1 MIQTPCISSSYRSY
15 ESTTKHSPYAHA
27 FRSLSLRKTMTPS
40 VEKTPR
46 ARVYGGILRV
56 SHSDPRQEQYAI
68 VQGRYSGKWSFP
80 KGHSNEGELP
90 LECTI
95 REVEEETG
103 IKNLPDPIDTMRFGY
118 GNYHVFSLPDPI
130 PLIPQDTYEIM
141 NTMWATI
148 DDMGLLSL
156 NVDVSR
162 FVKMWKKKHD

>member
-1 MIQTPCISSSYRSY
+1 MIQAACISSSYRSY
-15 ESTTKHSPYAHA
+15 ESSTKLSPYAHA
-27 FRSLSLRKTMTPS
+27 FRSLSIRKTVAPR
-40 VEKTPR
+40 VEKVR

-56 SHSDPRQEQYAI
+56 SHSDPRQDQYAI

-90 LECTI
+90 LECSL
-95 REVEEETG
+95 REIEEETG
-103 IKNLPDPIDTMRFGY
+103 IKSLPDPIETMRFGY
-118 GNYHVFSLPDPI
+118 GNYHVFSLNEPV
-130 PLIPQDTYEIM
+130 PLVPQDTYEIM
-141 NTMWATI
+141 SATWATI

>member
-1 MIQTPCISSSYRSY
+1 MIQPACISSSYRSY
-15 ESTTKHSPYAHA
+15 ESSTKLSPYANA
-27 FRSLSLRKTMTPS
+27 FRSLSIRKATPPS
-40 VEKTPR
+40 VEKVR

-90 LECTI
+90 LECTL
-95 REVEEETG
+95 REIEEETG
-103 IKNLPDPIDTMRFGY
+103 IKSLPDPIETVRFGY
-118 GNYHVFSLPDPI
+118 GFYHVFSLNESI
-130 PLIPQDTYEIM
+130 PLVPQDTYEIM

-148 DDMGLLSL
+148 DEMGLLSL

-162 FVKMWKKKHD
+162 FVKIWKKKHD

>member
-1 MIQTPCISSSYRSY
+1 MIQHTCISSSYRSY
-15 ESTTKHSPYAHA
+15 ESSTKLSPYANA
-27 FRSLSLRKTMTPS
+27 FRSLSIRKAITS
-40 VEKTPR
+40 GAEKVR

-90 LECTI
+90 LECTL
-95 REVEEETG
+95 REIQEETG
-103 IKNLPDPIDTMRFGY
+103 IKSLPDPIETIRFGY
-118 GNYHVFSLPDPI
+118 GNYHVFSLNEPV

-141 NTMWATI
+141 NAMWATI
-148 DDMGLLSL
+148 DDMGRLSL

-162 FVKMWKKKHD
+162 FVKTWKKKHD